1 MTEKEE
7 VRGDRDGDSVVDVV
21 VVGAGMAGLSAA
33 RMLQAAGRSVVVL
46 EARDRVGGRVKSE
59 HHDDTLVEVGG
70 QWIAPDQTRL
80 IAVIDELGLQTFE
93 RYRSGE
99 TVYIGPDGVHRR
111 YVGEMFPMPPATV
124 IEAERLMAEL
134 QSLSLEVDPAAPWQH
149 PRAAEL
155 DSVTLDGW
163 LRARSSD
170 REAVDN
176 VALFIAGAML
186 TKPADSFSMLQA
198 LVMCASAGGFDDLV
212 DPDFILDRRV
222 SGGMHQVPAALARLL
237 GDDTVRLG
245 ADVRSIEH
253 SADGIRVRT
262 SDGAYLASDVIV
274 AVPPHLIT
282 RIDFEPALPP
292 VKQQAYQHLSSGQVI
307 KVQAWYDEPFWRE
320 AGLSGTAF
328 SPYQDVHEAYDNTV
342 SGDEGG
348 TLVGFV
354 SDRVA
359 DRLYGLS
366 AEDRRAAVLASFAAY
381 FGEAALRPRLY
392 FESDWVNE
400 RYTRGAYGASF
411 DLGGTVRYGEASKA
425 AVGRIRFASSD
436 IAGVGFTH
444 IEGAI
449 RMGEEVARSIVG

>member
-1 MTEKEE
+1 MTRTETG
-7 VRGDRDGDSVVDVV
+7 RTDRTQDADVV
-21 VVGAGMAGLSAA
+21 IIGAGMAGLSAA
-33 RMLQAAGRSVVVL
+33 RMLQDAGRSVLVL

-59 HHDDTLVEVGG
+59 HHGETLVEVGG

-80 IAVIDELGLQTFE
+80 IAVIEELGLQTFQ
-93 RYRSGE
+93 RYRTGE
-99 TVYIGPDGVHRR
+99 NVYIGPDGVVRT

-124 IEAERLMAEL
+124 AEAERLMAEL
-134 QSLSLEVDPAAPWQH
+134 QTLSLEIDPSTPWLH

-163 LRARSSD
+163 LRARSTD
-170 REAVDN
+170 DEAVDN

-186 TKPADSFSMLQA
+186 TKPADAFSMLQA

-222 SGGMHQVPAALARLL
+222 SGGMHQVPLALAKRVGEHAMRLS
-237 GDDTVRLG
+237 T
-245 ADVRSIEH
+245 DVRTIAH
-253 SADGIRVRT
+253 SGDRILVRT
-262 SDGAYLASDVIV
+262 DDADFLASDVIV
-274 AVPPHLIT
+274 AVPPQLIS

-292 VKQQAYQHLSSGQVI
+292 IKQQAYQHLSSGQVI
-307 KVQAWYDEPFWRE
+307 KVQAWYDEPFWRNN
-320 AGLSGTAF
+320 GLSGTAF

-342 SGDEGG
+342 PGDRGG

-366 AEDRRAAVLASFAAY
+366 EEARRSAVLGSFAAY
-381 FGEAALRPRLY
+381 FGDAALHPRTY

-411 DLGGTVRYGEASKA
+411 DVGGTVRYGEASKA

-436 IAGVGFTH
+436 IAGLGFTH

-449 RMGEEVARSIVG
+449 RMGEEAARSILA

>member
-1 MTEKEE
+1 
-7 VRGDRDGDSVVDVV
+7 
-21 VVGAGMAGLSAA
+21 
-33 RMLQAAGRSVVVL
+33 
-46 EARDRVGGRVKSE
+46 
-59 HHDDTLVEVGG
+59 
-70 QWIAPDQTRL
+70 
-80 IAVIDELGLQTFE
+80 
-93 RYRSGE
+93 
-99 TVYIGPDGVHRR
+99 
-111 YVGEMFPMPPATV
+111 MFPLPGQTEV
-124 IEAERLMAEL
+124 EAERLMTEL
-134 QSLSLEVDPAAPWQH
+134 QALSLEVDPASPWSH
-149 PRAAEL
+149 PRAEEL
-155 DSVTLDGW
+155 DAVTLDAW

-170 REAVDN
+170 AEAIDN

-186 TKPADSFSMLQA
+186 TKPADAFSMLQA

-222 SGGMHQVPAALARLL
+222 RGGMHQVPKALAALVGEASIRF
-237 GDDTVRLG
+237 G
-245 ADVRSIEH
+245 ADVRSIQVTG
-253 SADGIRVRT
+253 AGIRVGT
-262 SDGAYLASDVIV
+262 GSGPVLAADVIV
-274 AVPPHLIT
+274 AVPAHLVS

-307 KVQAWYDEPFWRE
+307 KVQAWYDQAFWRA

-328 SPYQDVHEAYDNTV
+328 SPYQAVHEVYDNTV
-342 SGDEGG
+342 PDDTGG

-359 DRLYGLS
+359 DRLYGLG
-366 AEDRRAAVLASFAAY
+366 AEERRAEVLGSFAAY
-381 FGEAALRPRLY
+381 FGEAAQSPRLY

-436 IAGVGFTH
+436 IADIGFTH

-449 RMGEEVARSIVG
+449 RMGEAAADSILR